1 MSDNKYCKKVYIKY
15 NELNKELNKPK
26 TIRIITLAIFIGVGT
41 LVLATGNI
49 VVGLIG
55 IVFGVI
61 CGFAFKKQP
70 IKAIDIENV
79 AFEIETGFYQKCIDA
94 GYTDIE
100 KASHIEKI
108 YMLAQKEGF
117 TDSKDDIIA
126 LFKRAEKMLK
136 KDVYNKLA
144 DSEIAVENYN
154 TKFINYIGKS
164 KSIAMINDMISEQEK
179 IIKECNAELL
189 NIRARANKLYNTSKQ
204 HEPNWATHGGIA
216 NGIAGGAAGVAVA
229 ANTANRAASAR
240 AYNDAVATNFAAQS
254 LIQEQP
260 YIRKISDANKKI
272 QQLKSDLEKREF
284 LLVENQPEDELLNKI
299 NLRYAFLKKSETGA
313 VSLTVY
319 TMVSPKFTIF
329 ENTPAV
335 VDGSIKIIFM
345 NNGRIVGTT
354 YFSIPLGGSYD
365 AHEIKVVCC
374 NVNDEIT
381 DIKFEPYHLWA
392 IEKI

>member
-1 MSDNKYCKKVYIKY
+1 MSDNKYCKKVYTKY
-15 NELNKELNKPK
+15 NELNKELNKPN
-26 TIRIITLAIFIGVGT
+26 TIRIITLAILIGGGT

-70 IKAIDIENV
+70 IKAIDIEDI

-189 NIRARANKLYNTSKQ
+189 KIRAQANKLYNASKQ

-216 NGIAGGAAGVAVA
+216 NGIAGGAAGVAIA

-260 YIRKISDANKKI
+260 YIRKISDAKKKI
-272 QQLKSDLEKREF
+272 QQLKSDLEKYEF
-284 LLVENQPEDELLNKI
+284 LLVENQPEDILLNKL

-319 TMVSPKFTIF
+319 TMLSPKFTIF

-345 NNGRIVGTT
+345 NNERMVGTT

-392 IEKI
+392 VEKI